1 MTENSMTEEK
11 QPKADQT
18 DDAEILLREY
28 EEIGECWRHDD
39 QVASQLTAM
48 LFPLAVGAFV
58 LPFAYPSLA
67 RLPVALGGTLMML
80 FWLLYYLR
88 LQPRFALRFKRAK
101 EIEHLL
107 GLNHHTQFDEPGLK
121 TRAPS
126 ITQLR
131 MAIFVIYCLVW
142 VVLMLIR

>member
-1 MTENSMTEEK
+1 MTENSTEK
-11 QPKADQT
+11 TRPKAGHFDT
-18 DDAEILLREY
+18 TEILLREY
-28 EEIGECWRHDD
+28 EEIGQCWRHDD
-39 QVASQLTAM
+39 QVASQLTAI
-48 LFPLAVGAFV
+48 LLPLAVGAFV

-107 GLNHHTQFDEPGLK
+107 GFNHHTRFDEPGLQ
-121 TRAPS
+121 TRTPS

-131 MAIFVIYCLVW
+131 ITIFVIYCLVW
-142 VVLMLIR
+142 IVLLLIR